1 MEVKACVSGQAG
13 ITWNSLSTHVSVHD
27 SRENKEKQTLKEDA
41 GEGAECKAETDPERG
56 VIFPGS

>member
-1 MEVKACVSGQAG
+1 MSGQAG

-27 SRENKEKQTLKEDA
+27 SRENKKKQTLKEDA